1 MKIRKM
7 KREKVIE
14 AVKELPQEFDL
25 EELMEKLIF
34 VEKVE
39 QGLKQLD
46 EGKTVDHAQVKE
58 VVKKW

>member
-1 MKIRKM
+1 M
-7 KREKVIE
+7 KREKVID

-39 QGLKQLD
+39 QGLKQLE
-46 EGKTVDHAQVKE
+46 EGKTVDHEQVKE
-58 VVKKW
+58 MVKKW

>member
-1 MKIRKM
+1 MPLSWYLLRFT
-7 KREKVIE
+7 
-14 AVKELPQEFDL
+14 LQEFDL

-39 QGLKQLD
+39 QGLKYIE

-58 VVKKW
+58 MVKKW

>member
-1 MKIRKM
+1 M
-7 KREKVIE
+7 KRDKVID
-14 AVKELPQEFDL
+14 AVNELPQEFDL

-39 QGLKQLD
+39 QGLKHLD

-58 VVKKW
+58 MVKKW

>member
-1 MKIRKM
+1 M
-7 KREKVIE
+7 KREKVID
-14 AVKELPQEFDL
+14 AIKELPQEFDI

>member
-1 MKIRKM
+1 M
-7 KREKVIE
+7 KREKVID
-14 AVKELPQEFDL
+14 AVKKLPQEFDL

-39 QGLKQLD
+39 QGLKYIE

-58 VVKKW
+58 MVKKW